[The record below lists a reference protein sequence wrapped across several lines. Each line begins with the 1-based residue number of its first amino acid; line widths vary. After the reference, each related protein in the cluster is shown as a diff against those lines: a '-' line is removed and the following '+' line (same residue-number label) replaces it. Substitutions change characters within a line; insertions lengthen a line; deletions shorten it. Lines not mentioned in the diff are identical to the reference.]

1 MEALKY
7 HPKGAEKMG
16 SGIREIKV
24 FFGLLLGD
32 VAYCYILIIQ
42 VWTSRNDSYYKIS
55 LANGSLFNTD
65 LRLLM
70 TPKSFLRIVAY
81 AF

>member
-24 FFGLLLGD
+24 FFGLLLRD

-42 VWTSRNDSYYKIS
+42 V
-55 LANGSLFNTD
+55 
-65 LRLLM
+65 
-70 TPKSFLRIVAY
+70 
-81 AF
+81 

>member
-7 HPKGAEKMG
+7 HPKSAEKLG

-24 FFGLLLGD
+24 FFGLFLGD
-32 VAYCYILIIQ
+32 VAYRYILIIQ
-42 VWTSRNDSYYKIS
+42 VWTSRNDSYYKTS
-55 LANGSLFNTD
+55 LANGSLFSTD

-70 TPKSFLRIVAY
+70 TPKGFLRIVAY